1 MESQPW
7 GSNHEYEVGNVV
19 NIEFTDGDSNGPYR
33 KISKASGRKHIVPVN
48 ENTWGMTPDDVEP
61 GIEYM
66 VNIIADTRP
75 GAMAGV
81 LKAELLHVSD
91 FGEMQLK
98 KRDEGYRHSQSYP
111 RDRWSL
117 EELQVLNQGQ
127 DVIIEPQGR
136 SEGASGGL
144 SPDYWSVWEKSDKP
158 LPFKGGFTP
167 VPSWQEHSAEHH
179 DPVPPE
185 PVAENAP
192 VFKEVEKDVVAAI
205 ERFDDNTVRVIDK
218 VCEYVGHEDK
228 LVPSLDK
235 FKHFVIDK
243 RSASILRRGA
253 SAFGRRSPLLA
264 VGDTDTSKTS
274 SFERLAAEL
283 GLRFYR
289 LNLSGQTDTGEII
302 GKFVPNDG
310 NQKRKYESLIEG
322 WSDKDENVREKAF
335 KRVGPEAES
344 ILREISK
351 RGDTPTKEEAVKIAM
366 ANGLNISDGDWVF
379 QYGYL
384 PLAMMR
390 GGMFLVDEV
399 FLAEPQ
405 ISERM
410 NSALE
415 QVPSLVISEN
425 GNLKIGPG
433 GDFEV
438 HPDFWFVGATNASG
452 MVGRAEQ
459 SEAFLRRWRDYI
471 LLDPPEES
479 DYKDMMVFLSTGK
492 HPKFT
497 QDGITYQ
504 MPSAEPIY
512 PSLKTAEMAD
522 AIPTLA
528 GFHMDV
534 RKKAHPETGA
544 PTIGRDRQK
553 KGGKYSFTRST
564 LLSLMDYLQ
573 NEKTLDMAASRKA
586 GKLIYVTDLNSK
598 IKQAIRTF
606 YVDPALPEDRQA
618 IIDSYN
624 MKVTG
629 DKKII

>member
-1 MESQPW
+1 MEAIP
-7 GSNHEYEVGNVV
+7 GTNHEYQVGNVV
-19 NIEFTDGDSNGPYR
+19 NIEFTEGDIGGPYR
-33 KISKASGRKHIVPVN
+33 KISKGAGRKHIVPAPA
-48 ENTWGMTPDDVEP
+48 ESWRMGPDDVEP

-66 VNIIADTRP
+66 VNIVEDTRP
-75 GAMAGV
+75 NAMAGV
-81 LKAELLHVSD
+81 LKAEILNVSD
-91 FGEMQLK
+91 FGEMQLD
-98 KRDEGYRHSQSYP
+98 KRDDGYVHKGSFPKLVFSEDEIKDMIANKDMVY
-111 RDRWSL
+111 
-117 EELQVLNQGQ
+117 
-127 DVIIEPQGR
+127 EPKGR
-136 SEGASGGL
+136 SHGASGGV
-144 SPDYWSVWEKSDKP
+144 SDEYWSVWEKTSDNKP
-158 LPFKGGFTP
+158 SPWEGKFTP
-167 VPSWQEHSAEHH
+167 VPEWQHHTSDNAEPTP
-179 DPVPPE
+179 PVPDLSP
-185 PVAENAP
+185 PI
-192 VFKEVEKDVVAAI
+192 FKEVEKDVVAAI
-205 ERFDDNTVRVIDK
+205 ERFEDKTVRIIDK
-218 VCEYVGHEDK
+218 VCEYVGHDDK
-228 LVPSLDK
+228 LVPSLEK

-243 RSASILRRGA
+243 RAASILRRGA
-253 SAFGRRSPLLA
+253 SAFARRSPLLA

-310 NQKRKYESLIEG
+310 NQQRKYESLIEG
-322 WSDKDENVREKAF
+322 WSDKDEAVREKAF
-335 KRVGPEAES
+335 KRVGPEAEK
-344 ILREISK
+344 ILREVSK
-351 RGDTPTKEEAVKIAM
+351 RGDTPTKEEAIKIAM

-452 MVGRAEQ
+452 MAGRAEQ

-479 DYKDMMVFLSTGK
+479 DYKDMLNFLATGK
-492 HPKFT
+492 HPKFDL
-497 QDGITYQ
+497 DGIKYQ

-512 PSLKTAEMAD
+512 PSLQTAEMA
-522 AIPTLA
+522 ASIPILSA
-528 GFHMDV
+528 FHMDV

-544 PTIGRDRQK
+544 PTIGKDRQK

-564 LLSLMDYLQ
+564 LLSVMDYLA
-573 NEKTLDMAASRKA
+573 NEKTLDMAESIKKK
-586 GKLIYVTDLNSK
+586 KLVYVEDLDEK
-598 IKQAIRTF
+598 IKAAVKAF

-618 IIDSYN
+618 IKDSYN
-624 MKVTG
+624 MRVAFG
-629 DKKII
+629 KKIS